1 MKVVNKFD
9 TLTSCCCCLLL
20 VVVVVVLPEE
30 VMTFPFT
37 DQSIVVAVWLWCDY
51 RAQAIG
57 IYGPINKWN
66 TSEVTNVSELFLYQ
80 GGFNDD
86 ISEWDVSNVTN
97 MRNMFERAS
106 SFNQDISKW
115 DVSKV
120 RDMTCMFEG
129 ASSFNQDIS
138 KWNVSKVFNMS
149 CMFQE
154 ASSFNQDLSGWNIS
168 EVTYVRHIF
177 DDSTICE
184 NLRKKLKV
192 SSFFEGKYLHMPA
205 EQRKEEFSIVFHW
218 KRRRAFVLFLMHQG
232 YLRCSLS
239 GSKGNLPCADRDD
252 EEMPC
257 DILFNVEDLS
267 RYICLFL

>member
-1 MKVVNKFD
+1 
-9 TLTSCCCCLLL
+9 
-20 VVVVVVLPEE
+20 
-30 VMTFPFT
+30 MTFPFT
-37 DQSIVVAVWLWCDY
+37 DQNIVVAVWLWCDH

-66 TSEVTNVSELFLYQ
+66 TSEVTNMSELFLYQ
-80 GGFNDD
+80 RGFNDD

-97 MRNMFERAS
+97 MRNMFERASSFNQDISKWNVSKVFNMSCMFQEAS

-177 DDSTICE
+177 DDSTLCE

-192 SSFFEGKYLHMPA
+192 SSFFEGKYLHMPV

-218 KRRRAFVLFLMHQG
+218 KRRRTFVLFLILQG
-232 YLRCSLS
+232 YLQYSPS
-239 GSKGNLPCADRDD
+239 GSKGNQPCADCDD